1 MEELPANFV
10 AQVKAAVPG
19 LMELDLRSNALEVV
33 PQGLQELTG
42 LRVVRLNYNKIRTI
56 PAELYQLERLQVL
69 ELSGNLIESLPEEIE
84 DLVRLREL
92 DVSGNKLTA
101 LPDYILGLESLQN
114 LVAEN
119 NAIETLPEDMHLLK
133 SLTRF
138 DVSTNKITRL
148 PPSMGALPKLQSID
162 VSSNSLKTIP
172 ATLGRCKSIR
182 QMDVRYNDLDETYK
196 AKSEEGVFRF
206 LEFLRE
212 EEERLK
218 QEEIERM
225 KPVGTEVGSWLE
237 YQIKYQAEG
246 DTSDPYSTNEGCP
259 IRAGHTWAAVGNVH
273 YMFGGVCVGKS
284 AKNNFTYM
292 MNEDRMEWRQVETTG
307 RAPSPRDGH
316 CTVYDEVRNRLIVF
330 GGRGAEKKRLN
341 DVYYLDLEKL
351 SWHMVSCEGQAP
363 SPRENASAVVNEE
376 HMYIFGGQGSSSRY
390 NDIYKLDLAFFTWS
404 QTLQTGSIPSPRSG
418 AATYLQGHDLWVQ
431 GGKSNFVSNDTY
443 VLSLE
448 DMVWTKIH
456 TTGKEPPPT
465 YGHIIHVSPD
475 EEGGLLHLFGGYDE
489 LDGRNNKL
497 FLLEYSHDMESDGSE
512 PDIRGEWI
520 ELDAEL
526 GKRVYNTH
534 YFDSEGTLKIMQVG
548 SDDLGIAT
556 NENSVVAVWDVFK
569 TVIVFDLKEA
579 PEGNDGGVK
588 DKKRAL
594 VLHNI
599 DNTDPATVAS
609 NFISNT
615 EKEKAMLQYV
625 SKFNRIFKELYPQ
638 RRPMVFVAKNEF
650 DQLKCVCTTIRPSQ
664 LHYTELY
671 DLPSCARFV
680 AAYLEYQPLANP
692 LQYPTHLVSPSGVL
706 EWRIGDCF
714 DFSILLTSLLRGYGY
729 DAHCVAGYAPQAV
742 TMNNQSSVNCPN
754 LEELLVGGT
763 SGVEQKSGRV
773 FHKPGKQKEKKKSK
787 YHVSLDQ
794 PLEST
799 FVRDMAEQ
807 VKALHDAAAP
817 VMESEEEV
825 GEAPAE
831 SDEFEGKRVHCWV
844 LVLSGKRE
852 LTENIFVEPSTGQ
865 IYPIS
870 KSPYLG
876 VEYMWNHENI
886 WVNMQLPE
894 PHSDSRNDVSIMSL
908 DLKNR
913 KEWEP
918 LLDTSF
924 HENKENEAVAK
935 PENVLGAL
943 GKGRLDAVSSSPGGT
958 PKASDVSKAG
968 GNLLR
973 DATLNAEA
981 EKGSDTLALENY
993 PIADMPPSW
1002 VPKLTILPEQFDTR
1016 CPKGHK
1022 LVQYKEC
1029 THEVFAKFGECSRW
1043 DGMVERVI
1051 LFDDPQCQSIK
1062 QCVEFFARR
1071 KDRLKK
1077 RLSLPKEE
1085 TVLEYF
1091 DPGASFGLKET
1102 KTVKG
1107 EERVMHFYH
1116 TARLDGLVERKEALG
1131 SKITETFQD
1140 RDDRLVYRS
1149 VSYTRKSETSDDA
1162 LESQPSDSRTSGI
1175 DTDATEDVLP
1185 IRKATQKFGRNADV
1199 PAARDVVKRT
1209 FFVSSSRIRVDFHY
1223 GDDSIT
1229 ASSRLYSRD
1238 GPPQITEVDPLEP
1251 PAQESVLMEEY
1262 QVLVLAEKEC
1272 VQSVRDME
1280 REVKEIL
1287 GTRQREEQHI
1297 LLLVPYYDVVRN
1309 AKEES
1314 DEEKEQEQQ
1323 VEHDYLSAFLP
1334 QSSRIMSEVEA
1345 KSVRER
1351 CLQALKDRLIER
1363 ANTIQSRHDEET
1375 AALAKRQANFQR
1387 DRDQLSRAEEE
1398 EYERA
1403 CEESMFRIHVL
1414 EQRLKRHEEQALQKY
1429 YDLDTKLR
1437 NEPRL
1442 AALLEM

>member
-1 MEELPANFV
+1 V

-19 LMELDLRSNALEVV
+19 LMELDLRSNALDAV
-33 PQGLQELTG
+33 PAGLQELAS
-42 LRVVRLNYNKIRTI
+42 LRVVRLNYNKLQTVPPEIY
-56 PAELYQLERLQVL
+56 LLERLQVL
-69 ELSGNLIESLPEEIE
+69 ELSGNLIESLPEEME

-92 DVSGNKLTA
+92 DISGNKLTSI
-101 LPDYILGLESLQN
+101 PDHILGLESLQT

-119 NAIETLPEDMHLLK
+119 NAIESLPEDMHLLK
-133 SLTRF
+133 SLMRF

-148 PPSMGALPKLQSID
+148 PLSMGALPKLQSID

-237 YQIKYQAEG
+237 YKIKYQAEG
-246 DTSDPYSTNEGCP
+246 DISDPYSSSEGCP
-259 IRAGHTWAAVGNVH
+259 IRVGHTWTAAGNVQ
-273 YMFGGVCVGKS
+273 YVFGGVCIGKS
-284 AKNNFTYM
+284 TKSNFTYV
-292 MNEDRMEWRQVETTG
+292 MNEDKMEWRQVETTG

-316 CTVYDEVRNRLIVF
+316 CTVYDAVRNRLVVF
-330 GGRGAEKKRLN
+330 GGRGVEKKRLN
-341 DVYYLDLEKL
+341 DVHYLDLEKL
-351 SWHMVSCEGQAP
+351 SWHMVSCEGPAP
-363 SPRENASAVVNEE
+363 SPRENVSAVVDDA

-390 NDIYKLDLAFFTWS
+390 NEVFMLDLAFFTWS
-404 QTLQTGSIPSPRSG
+404 QTLQTGSIPSPRSA
-418 AATYLQGHDLWVQ
+418 AATYLQGRELWVQ

-443 VLSLE
+443 VLNLD

-456 TTGKEPPPT
+456 TTGKEPPAT
-465 YGHIIHVSPD
+465 YGHVIHVSPD
-475 EEGGLLHLFGGYDE
+475 EEGGLLHVFGGHDE
-489 LDGRNNKL
+489 LDGVNNKL
-497 FLLEYSHDMESDGSE
+497 FLLEYSHDLNTDGGE
-512 PDIRGEWI
+512 PAIRGEWI

-526 GKRVYNTH
+526 GKRVYSTH
-534 YFDSEGTLKIMQVG
+534 LFDGEGILKIMQVG
-548 SDDLGIAT
+548 SDDLGVAT
-556 NENSVVAVWDVFK
+556 SENSAGAVWDVFK
-569 TVIVFDLKEA
+569 SAVVFDLKEA
-579 PEGNDGGVK
+579 PEGDDEGLK
-588 DKKRAL
+588 DKKSAL
-594 VLHNI
+594 VHHNI
-599 DNTDPATVAS
+599 DNTDPATVAP
-609 NFISNT
+609 NFISNS
-615 EKEKAMLQYV
+615 EKEKAMLHYIG
-625 SKFNRIFKELYPQ
+625 KFSRIFKELYPQ
-638 RRPMVFVAKNEF
+638 RRPMLFVAKNEF
-650 DQLKCVCTTIRPSQ
+650 DQPKCVCTTIRPSQ

-706 EWRIGDCF
+706 DWRIGDCF

-742 TMNNQSSVNCPN
+742 TLNDQSAVKCPY
-754 LEELLVGGT
+754 LEELPSQGT
-763 SGVEQKSGRV
+763 SGGERKGGRAAT
-773 FHKPGKQKEKKKSK
+773 KAGKQKEKKKSK

-807 VKALHDAAAP
+807 VKALHEAVVP
-817 VMESEEEV
+817 VVESEDEV
-825 GEAPAE
+825 REVEAEP
-831 SDEFEGKRVHCWV
+831 DVHEGKRVHCWV
-844 LVLSGKRE
+844 LVLAGKRE
-852 LTENIFVEPSTGQ
+852 VAENIFVEPSTGQ
-865 IYPIS
+865 MYPTT
-870 KSPYLG
+870 KSPYIS
-876 VEYMWNHENI
+876 VESMWNHENI

-894 PHSDSRNDVSIMSL
+894 PHSDSRGDLSTMSL

-924 HENKENEAVAK
+924 DENKENEAGAK
-935 PENVLGAL
+935 ADGVLGAL
-943 GKGRLDAVSSSPGGT
+943 GKSRLDGVTSTPAGT
-958 PKASDVSKAG
+958 PKGPADAPKG
-968 GNLLR
+968 GGLAR
-973 DATLNAEA
+973 DAALNAEA
-981 EKGSDTLALENY
+981 EKGSDTSAVDSY

-1002 VPKLTILPEQFDTR
+1002 VPKLTIPPDQFDTR

-1022 LVQYKEC
+1022 LIHYRQC

-1043 DGMVERVI
+1043 DGMVERLI
-1051 LFDDPQCQSIK
+1051 LFDDPQCQAVK

-1071 KDRLKK
+1071 KDRLRK

-1085 TVLEYF
+1085 TVVEYF

-1116 TARLDGLVERKEALG
+1116 TARLDGLVERKEVLG
-1131 SKITETFQD
+1131 TKITETFQD

-1149 VSYTRKSETSDDA
+1149 VSYAPKVETGDDP
-1162 LESQPSDSRTSGI
+1162 LESQPSDSRSAGMEADI
-1175 DTDATEDVLP
+1175 SEDVLP
-1185 IRKATQKFGRNADV
+1185 IRKATQKFGRNENV
-1199 PAARDVVKRT
+1199 PAAMDVVKRT

-1223 GDDSIT
+1223 GEDSIT

-1238 GPPQITEVDPLEP
+1238 GPPQITEVDPLQP
-1251 PAQESVLMEEY
+1251 PAQESTLLEEY
-1262 QVLVLAEKEC
+1262 QALVLAEKEC

-1280 REVKEIL
+1280 REVKEIM
-1287 GTRQREEQHI
+1287 GTRQREELHI

-1314 DEEKEQEQQ
+1314 DEEKEQEQA

-1334 QSSRIMSEVEA
+1334 QSSRIMSDSEA